1 MVVRERTTGQPA
13 WQFPIWI
20 QIIAFIVLA
29 VAVIYFLVA
38 VYRHF
43 LKNIIGKKVKVKA
56 CLVSKV
62 EEQYKEVKSSMRSTG
77 IPSPQSGF
85 IYGKKGTAYRLYFKT
100 EKGDVQ
106 LDVTK
111 EIFDR
116 IDEGSIGIL
125 EYKGDY
131 FYSFK

>member
-1 MVVRERTTGQPA
+1 MVVREHTTGQPA

-62 EEQYKEVKSSMRSTG
+62 EEKYKEVKTNIG
-77 IPSPQSGF
+77 KAGLQSPQSGF
-85 IYGKKGTAYRLYFKT
+85 RYGKEGTEYRLYFKT
-100 EKGDVQ
+100 DKKYIQ

-111 EIFDR
+111 EIYDR
-116 IDEGSIGIL
+116 LEEGSVGEL